1 MKFNR
6 NFLYHNSGPSA
17 RKKSPV
23 SRNLIEEPH
32 ERRKK
37 TRKSPFQKKSPV
49 NNTIKMTAE
58 EFKRLLGENPGL
70 RVSGIPENE
79 TNRQNFRVER
89 KSDGGSN

>member
-1 MKFNR
+1 MEINR
-6 NFLYHNSGPSA
+6 NFLYHNTEQKP
-17 RKKSPV
+17 
-23 SRNLIEEPH
+23 L

-37 TRKSPFQKKSPV
+37 PQKAPFQKKSPV

-58 EFKRLLGENPGL
+58 QFKRLLRENPGL